1 MAHLTEDVLD
11 STDNG
16 LVTGSV
22 FLDLSKAFD
31 TVDHQ
36 LLLKK
41 LKSLGLDNNSMGWFK
56 SYLSAREQVVSIGNC
71 LSCPKPIS
79 VRVPQGSILGPL
91 LFIIYVNDL
100 PQCLRHCEIILY
112 ADDTLIYY
120 PAKIAQDVETYLNID
135 LKTVSQ

>member
-1 MAHLTEDVLD
+1 VTLAHLTETILD
-11 STDNG
+11 NMENG

-41 LKSLGLDNNSMGWFK
+41 LNSLGLDNNSMDWLK
-56 SYLSAREQVVSIGNC
+56 SYLSAREQVVLIGNC

-79 VRVPQGSILGPL
+79 VGVPQGSILGPL
-91 LFIIYVNDL
+91 LFIIYISDL
-100 PQCLRHCEIILY
+100 PQCLRHCKMILY
-112 ADDTLIYY
+112 ADDTLIYSS
-120 PAKIAQDVETYLNID
+120 AKTAQDVETI
-135 LKTVSQ
+135 

>member
-1 MAHLTEDVLD
+1 VTLAHLTETILD
-11 STDNG
+11 NMENG

-41 LKSLGLDNNSMGWFK
+41 LNSLGLDNNSMDWLK
-56 SYLSAREQVVSIGNC
+56 SYLSAREQVVLIGNC

-79 VRVPQGSILGPL
+79 VGVPQGSILGPL
-91 LFIIYVNDL
+91 LFIIYINDL
-100 PQCLRHCEIILY
+100 PQCLRHCKMILY
-112 ADDTLIYY
+112 TDDTLIYSS
-120 PAKIAQDVETYLNID
+120 AKTAQDVETI
-135 LKTVSQ
+135 

>member
-1 MAHLTEDVLD
+1 VTLAHLTETILD
-11 STDNG
+11 NMENG

-41 LKSLGLDNNSMGWFK
+41 LNSLGLDNNSMDWLK
-56 SYLSAREQVVSIGNC
+56 SYLSAREQVVLIGNC

-79 VRVPQGSILGPL
+79 VGVPQGSILGPL
-91 LFIIYVNDL
+91 LFIIYINDL
-100 PQCLRHCEIILY
+100 PQCLRHCKMILY
-112 ADDTLIYY
+112 ADDTLIYSS
-120 PAKIAQDVETYLNID
+120 AKTAQDVETI
-135 LKTVSQ
+135 

>member
-1 MAHLTEDVLD
+1 MTLAHLTETILD
-11 STDNG
+11 NMENG

-41 LKSLGLDNNSMGWFK
+41 LNSLGLDNNSMDWLK
-56 SYLSAREQVVSIGNC
+56 SYLSAREQVVLIGNC

-79 VRVPQGSILGPL
+79 VGVPQGSILGPL
-91 LFIIYVNDL
+91 LFIIYINDL
-100 PQCLRHCEIILY
+100 PQCLRHCKMILY
-112 ADDTLIYY
+112 ADDTLIYSS
-120 PAKIAQDVETYLNID
+120 AKTAQDVETI
-135 LKTVSQ
+135 

>member
-1 MAHLTEDVLD
+1 VTLAHLTETILD
-11 STDNG
+11 NMENG

-41 LKSLGLDNNSMGWFK
+41 LNSLGLDSNSMDWLK
-56 SYLSAREQVVSIGNC
+56 SYLSAREQVVLIGNC

-79 VRVPQGSILGPL
+79 VGVPQGSILGPL
-91 LFIIYVNDL
+91 LFIIYINDL
-100 PQCLRHCEIILY
+100 PQCLRHCKMILY
-112 ADDTLIYY
+112 ADDTLIYSS
-120 PAKIAQDVETYLNID
+120 AKTAQDVETI
-135 LKTVSQ
+135 